1 LGTSEVNG
9 VLKEAMEQTTFSFL
23 NPKAGLLYNFSSK
36 TQLYGS
42 VAVGNREPVRDDFR
56 QPVGGVK
63 PKSEQLTNTELG
75 FRHQSPRF
83 LFKSNV
89 YWMNYKNQLILTG
102 QINDVGGYTR
112 TNVAAS
118 YRLGIELEAAY
129 KLSEKFTVSGNVT
142 FSQNKVAAFTAYM
155 DDYDN
160 GGQRATEYKNTDL
173 AFSPNTIAALLLA
186 YQPMKRMEILWT
198 AKYVGKQYLDNTS
211 DETKR
216 IDAYFV
222 NHLGISYE
230 YPFSIATTLKMSA
243 QINNIFN
250 HTFENNG
257 YTYSYVYGGATTTE
271 NFYYPQAGRNVMFRL
286 SMSF

>member
-1 LGTSEVNG
+1 
-9 VLKEAMEQTTFSFL
+9 
-23 NPKAGLLYNFSSK
+23 
-36 TQLYGS
+36 
-42 VAVGNREPVRDDFR
+42 
-56 QPVGGVK
+56 
-63 PKSEQLTNTELG
+63 
-75 FRHQSPRF
+75 
-83 LFKSNV
+83 
-89 YWMNYKNQLILTG
+89 
-102 QINDVGGYTR
+102 
-112 TNVAAS
+112 
-118 YRLGIELEAAY
+118 
-129 KLSEKFTVSGNVT
+129 
-142 FSQNKVAAFTAYM
+142 M

-230 YPFSIATTLKMSA
+230 YPFSNATTLKMSA

-257 YTYSYVYGGATTTE
+257 YTYSYIYGGATTTE
-271 NFYYPQAGRNVMFRL
+271 NFYYPQAGRNVMLRL